1 MSPKNSKFI
10 FFIFAAS
17 FCAAMISPTNA
28 IAQKRDSL
36 TAAEIE
42 LVRDAQAIDA
52 RTEIFIKAIDRRF
65 LVLNNQTAPAD
76 GKKSKT
82 DSGNWGEM
90 PTGTRLQLFTDI
102 KKILDQ
108 AISNIDDV
116 AAHDRMDAKL
126 FPKAVRKLAEAAQR
140 FLPEFKSDLNKTT
153 DEKEKGAILSSIEFC
168 EQIIEASAKVP
179 QEEKKDGK
187 KKRDA

>member
-1 MSPKNSKFI
+1 MSSKNSKFI
-10 FFIFAAS
+10 FFIFAAI
-17 FCAAMISPTNA
+17 FCAAMISPTGA

-52 RTEIFIKAIDRRF
+52 RTEIFVRAIDRRF
-65 LVLNNQTAPAD
+65 LVLDNQAAPD
-76 GKKSKT
+76 DKKSKK
-82 DSGNWGEM
+82 DSEAWGEL

-102 KKILDQ
+102 KKILDE
-108 AISNIDDV
+108 AIGNIDDV

-140 FLPEFKSDLNKTT
+140 FLPVFKSDLDKTT

-179 QEEKKDGK
+179 KDVEKGKKDN
-187 KKRDA
+187 